1 MSFMDDLLKGTLKHL
16 GDCSPDAT
24 GEKYEKNVG
33 SKGCQHVGSVTIPAG
48 ATLTLEK
55 GSKLVDNSGPSEVV
69 ILPETELTML
79 SDMEGRGGQYM
90 LSTPFATN
98 PTAGGT
104 YKLMWGGMEY
114 TSKAVDMPA
123 LIEGMPP
130 CIVLGN
136 VAITGEVEGVENP
149 DPSAPYAMMI
159 YKDGVMDG
167 DLTAYAVM
175 VSVGITPEPPTISI
189 VQTEGAASGG
199 GGGGGGASAM
209 IVNIDPS
216 TMTIDKPFSDVH
228 AAVSTG
234 EIVHFLLKDSSKTS
248 WFYPSECT
256 ANEIVAFYIYFNDGG
271 ILQAGGLKIS
281 SDGKVAP
288 IGS

>member
-1 MSFMDDLLKGTLKHL
+1 MSYEFKKLGEVDSVSTL
-16 GDCSPDAT
+16 P
-24 GEKYEKNVG
+24 
-33 SKGCQHVGSVTIPAG
+33 VTANALVEIDGAVRRVPAG
-48 ATLTLEK
+48 VLASAPL
-55 GSKLVDNSGPSEVV
+55 V

-104 YKLMWGGMEY
+104 YKLMWGGVEY

-189 VQTEGAASGG
+189 VQVGAASGG
-199 GGGGGGASAM
+199 EGAGATAL
-209 IVNIDPS
+209 IVNLDIA
-216 TMTIDKPFSDVH
+216 TMTIDKPFT
-228 AAVSTG
+228 AAYSALSAGKPVQFQARGEAFTHILYPCTYSESYINLFQITHDNYMTPTG
-234 EIVHFLLKDSSKTS
+234 LVI
-248 WFYPSECT
+248 
-256 ANEIVAFYIYFNDGG
+256 N
-271 ILQAGGLKIS
+271 
-281 SDGKVAP
+281 SDGT
-288 IGS
+288 ISLRTGD